1 MDNFIGNN
9 IYSLRVHFGLSQEEL
24 AKGIGV
30 TQATVSAWECGQSTP
45 RKANALKIMAA
56 LPGITFDDI
65 MSEDRGFA
73 SKSTTESD
81 RKPEHTAWIE
91 VPLYGSIAAGKPIE
105 MFQIEDT
112 FTIPRQMRERYPDSF
127 LLKVC
132 GESMNKILPNGSYAL
147 VNPTSEA
154 IDGKAYAVAVNGYDA
169 TIKRVRHLDNGIE
182 LLPDS
187 TDPTIRPMVFD
198 YADPEAETV
207 TVIGEVVWY
216 VVPFDFMG

>member
-1 MDNFIGNN
+1 MSVRDNIAQS
-9 IYSLRVHFGLSQEEL
+9 IRALADREDSRVSF
-24 AKGIGV
+24 AKRIGV
-30 TQATVSAWECGQSTP
+30 SKQTVNNWVNG
-45 RKANALKIMAA
+45 ANA
-56 LPGITFDDI
+56 PDI
-65 MSEDRGFA
+65 EMIATIA
-73 SKSTTESD
+73 SSYD
-81 RKPEHTAWIE
+81 
-91 VPLYGSIAAGKPIE
+91 VPLSAILDGRVTVDHVREQQGWTDVPLFGSISAGTPIE
-105 MFQIEDT
+105 MIPIEDT
-112 FTIPRQMRERYPDSF
+112 FVIPTAIRDRYPDSF

-132 GESMNKILPNGSYAL
+132 GESMNRILPNGSYAL
-147 VNPTSEA
+147 VNPTSDA

-182 LLPDS
+182 LSPDS

>member
-1 MDNFIGNN
+1 MTNQKRYIGQK
-9 IYSLRVHFGLSQEEL
+9 IRSYRKEHHWSAKELGLLINPVKSEAAVTSWERGRTEPDSDVLIQLCRIFDKDLDDFYL
-24 AKGIGV
+24 AVYKGGGDD
-30 TQATVSAWECGQSTP
+30 SNAWV
-45 RKANALKIMAA
+45 
-56 LPGITFDDI
+56 
-65 MSEDRGFA
+65 
-73 SKSTTESD
+73 
-81 RKPEHTAWIE
+81 E

-105 MFQIEDT
+105 MMQIEDT

-127 LLKVC
+127 LLRVV
-132 GESMNKILPNGSYAL
+132 GESMNRVLPNGSYAL

-182 LLPDS
+182 LSPDS

>member
-1 MDNFIGNN
+1 MSVRDNIAQS
-9 IYSLRVHFGLSQEEL
+9 IRALADREDSRVSF
-24 AKGIGV
+24 AKRIGV
-30 TQATVSAWECGQSTP
+30 SKQTVNNWVNG
-45 RKANALKIMAA
+45 ANA
-56 LPGITFDDI
+56 PDI
-65 MSEDRGFA
+65 EMIATIA
-73 SKSTTESD
+73 SSYD
-81 RKPEHTAWIE
+81 
-91 VPLYGSIAAGKPIE
+91 VPLSAILDGRVTVDHVREQQGWTDVPLFGSISAGTPIE
-105 MFQIEDT
+105 MIPIEDT
-112 FTIPRQMRERYPDSF
+112 FVIPTAIRDRYPDSF

-132 GESMNKILPNGSYAL
+132 GESMNRVLPNGSYAL

>member
-1 MDNFIGNN
+1 MNVREIMATKLRAARSAKGLTAAQVGDAVGKSAKT
-9 IYSLRVHFGLSQEEL
+9 IYSWETGQGQPDADMLIKLCKIYDVH
-24 AKGIGV
+24 
-30 TQATVSAWECGQSTP
+30 VSD
-45 RKANALKIMAA
+45 
-56 LPGITFDDI
+56 F
-65 MSEDRGFA
+65 F
-73 SKSTTESD
+73 TERDSIKQQD
-81 RKPEHTAWIE
+81 WVE

-105 MFQIEDT
+105 MLQIEDT

>member
-81 RKPEHTAWIE
+81 RKSEQSAWIE
-91 VPLYGSIAAGKPIE
+91 VPLYGSIAAGRPIE
-105 MFQIEDT
+105 MHQIEDRFVVPQVLT
-112 FTIPRQMRERYPDSF
+112 DRYPNAF
-127 LLKVC
+127 LLKVV
-132 GESMNKILPNGSYAL
+132 GESMNNLIPNGAYAL
-147 VNPTSEA
+147 VNPTDDA
-154 IDGKAYAVAVNGYDA
+154 IDGKVYAVAVNGYDA
-169 TIKRVRHLDNGIE
+169 TIKRVRHLANGIE
-182 LLPDS
+182 LVPDS
-187 TDPTIRPMVFD
+187 TDPTIRPLVFD

>member
-1 MDNFIGNN
+1 MTNQKRYIGQK
-9 IYSLRVHFGLSQEEL
+9 IRSYRSEHHWSAREL
-24 AKGIGV
+24 GSMINPVKSEAAVTSWERGRTEPDGDVLIQLCRIFDKDLDDFYLATNKGGGDG
-30 TQATVSAWECGQSTP
+30 SNAWV
-45 RKANALKIMAA
+45 
-56 LPGITFDDI
+56 
-65 MSEDRGFA
+65 
-73 SKSTTESD
+73 
-81 RKPEHTAWIE
+81 E

-105 MFQIEDT
+105 MMQIEDT

-127 LLKVC
+127 LLRVV
-132 GESMNKILPNGSYAL
+132 GESMNRVLPNGSYAL
-147 VNPTSEA
+147 VNPTNEA
-154 IDGKAYAVAVNGYDA
+154 IDGKPYAVAVNGYDA

-182 LLPDS
+182 LIPDS

>member
-1 MDNFIGNN
+1 MSVRDNIAQS
-9 IYSLRVHFGLSQEEL
+9 IRALADREDSRVSF
-24 AKGIGV
+24 AKRIGV
-30 TQATVSAWECGQSTP
+30 SKQTVNNWVNG
-45 RKANALKIMAA
+45 ANA
-56 LPGITFDDI
+56 PDI
-65 MSEDRGFA
+65 EMIATIA
-73 SKSTTESD
+73 SSYD
-81 RKPEHTAWIE
+81 
-91 VPLYGSIAAGKPIE
+91 VPLSAILDGRVTVDHVREQQGWTDVPLFGSISAGTPIE
-105 MFQIEDT
+105 MIPIEDT
-112 FTIPRQMRERYPDSF
+112 FVIPTAIRDRYPDSF

-182 LLPDS
+182 LSPDS